1 MNTTTYPQPAA
12 GQRETRFF
20 GKYRGVVRNNVDPE
34 SRGRLQVVVP
44 EVRGEA
50 VLDWAL
56 PCSPYAGDG
65 VGFFA
70 LPPVGANV
78 WVEYEAGNLQMP
90 IWAGCF
96 WERGQIGAADG
107 LPEIMFL
114 RTDQGMLRIDNT
126 VGEIRIELAG
136 ASVTLTAGEVRIDAP
151 TVKLTANG
159 ATVELT
165 PAGLNALQG
174 ALKVM

>member
-1 MNTTTYPQPAA
+1 MTTMTHPQPAV
-12 GQRETRFF
+12 GQRDNRFL
-20 GKYRGVVRNNVDPE
+20 GKFRGVVRNNADPE
-34 SRGRLQVVVP
+34 GRGRLQVEVP
-44 EVRGEA
+44 EVRGRG

-78 WVEYEAGNLQMP
+78 WVEYEAGNLQVP

-96 WERGQIGAADG
+96 WETGQIDSADAN
-107 LPEIMFL
+107 PQVMFL
-114 RTDQGMLRIDNT
+114 KTDQGTLRIDKAM
-126 VGEIRIELAG
+126 GEVKIELAG
-136 ASVTLTAGEVRIDAP
+136 ASVTLTASEAKVEAP
-151 TVKLTANG
+151 TIKLTANG

-174 ALKVM
+174 ALRVM